1 MDKIE
6 FFCDALKRIR
16 IETENGADRITE
28 EGILPTT
35 INGIPIRK
43 LFVSNVAQRTTYKE
57 LAALF
62 SKYGKVESCY
72 LKTTH
77 SKNNYAFVTFSNVTS
92 AIRAREDGSK
102 KEINLHNRDLKVMPA
117 DPWHQPDS
125 IQIKSYTLIKDINKS
140 RKKSSMEETNH
151 NSVQNYINAPI
162 DALNDD
168 CLMHIFLYLPI
179 KNRIVI
185 ERVCKRWRAVAQK
198 SWYAV
203 KKLDLSYHTWGISPD
218 DKKIC
223 TSDLRE
229 VLLRCGRFLNHID
242 FSQCYPSLT
251 RSTLLIIGRFCHNL
265 EIVDISGLEISS
277 SGIELLARNCT
288 NIKKLNLGYS
298 MHYST
303 HICDRDFIMLFE
315 MNKGLRYLNLY
326 QINISGKCLNFLSS
340 NAFEE
345 LVLNSCD
352 GIQELHFANALANL
366 TSLKSLLIKDCICVT
381 SRILEA
387 IGKYCTNLK
396 EFELTRECLFL
407 SVPICEDALQITQ
420 LVNLEILRLIQNVFI
435 NDDFLIV
442 LASKCRQLI
451 YLDINGCQNVTDT
464 GLQAVATLPKLETLI
479 ISNLNKVTAIGLDN
493 MCNIRQLECK
503 SCISIND
510 TGLAILIHVSP
521 NLELLDLTGCKGITN
536 NIIDVAEYVTSRRS
550 NNIFLKIYIGGTSI
564 TRYNHTS
571 PNLLLLRIP
580 SNKVP
585 KSV

>member
-6 FFCDALKRIR
+6 FFCEALKRIR

-28 EGILPTT
+28 EGVLPTT
-35 INGIPIRK
+35 VNGIPIRK
-43 LFVSNVAQRTTYKE
+43 LFISNVAQRTTYKE

-72 LKTTH
+72 LKTTYGK
-77 SKNNYAFVTFSNVTS
+77 SNYAFVTFTNVMS

-125 IQIKSYTLIKDINKS
+125 IQIKKYTLTKNINKS
-140 RKKSSMEETNH
+140 HKKSSIEETNY
-151 NSVQNYINAPI
+151 NSVQNHINAPI

-168 CLMHIFLYLPI
+168 CLIHIFLYLPI
-179 KNRIVI
+179 KNRIAI

-198 SWYAV
+198 SWYTV
-203 KKLDLSYHTWGISPD
+203 KKLDLSHHAWGISAN

-242 FSQCYPSLT
+242 ISQCYPSLT
-251 RSTLLIIGRFCHNL
+251 RSTLLIIGRYCHNL

-277 SGIELLARNCT
+277 TGIDLLAKNCT

-298 MHYST
+298 LSMPFSR
-303 HICDRDFIMLFE
+303 HICDRDFKTLFE

-326 QINISGKCLNFLSS
+326 QMSISGKCLNFLSS

-352 GIQELHFANALANL
+352 GIQESYFANALANL
-366 TSLKSLLIKDCICVT
+366 TSLKSLLIKDCVCIT
-381 SRILEA
+381 SRILEP

-396 EFELTRECLFL
+396 EFELTRFL
-407 SVPICEDALQITQ
+407 SVPMCEDALQITE
-420 LVNLEILRLIQNVFI
+420 LVNLEILRLIQNGFI
-435 NDDFLIV
+435 NDDFLIA
-442 LASKCRQLI
+442 LASKCKQLI
-451 YLDINGCQNVTDT
+451 YLDINGCYNVTDT

-479 ISNLNKVTAIGLDN
+479 INNLDKVTAVGLDN
-493 MCNIRQLECK
+493 MCNIRQLECR
-503 SCISIND
+503 SCTSIND
-510 TGLAILIHVSP
+510 TGLAIIIHVSP
-521 NLELLDLTGCKGITN
+521 NLEVLDLTGCKSITN
-536 NIIDVAEYVTSRRS
+536 NIIDVAEHVTSRRS
-550 NNIFLKIYIGGTSI
+550 NNIFLKIYIGGTSV

-571 PNLLLLRIP
+571 PNLLILRVP
-580 SNKVP
+580 SKKVP
-585 KSV
+585 ENI